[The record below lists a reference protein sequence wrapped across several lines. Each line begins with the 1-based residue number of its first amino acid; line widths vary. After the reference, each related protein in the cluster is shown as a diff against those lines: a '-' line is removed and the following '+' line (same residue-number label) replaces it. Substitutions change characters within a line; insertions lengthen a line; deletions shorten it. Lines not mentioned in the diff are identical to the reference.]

1 MVSIAVAKGRV
12 FKKTI
17 ELLAKSG
24 IQMDDFSERSLIVK
38 DTKGLVSLIMV
49 KGSDVPTYVEN
60 SVADIGIVG
69 KDILDE
75 NDYDIYEL
83 LDLNIGKC
91 KMCLAGFPD
100 TDIASYETV
109 TIASKYPNQALK
121 YLRSKGKAGRVIK
134 LEGSVELGP
143 IVGISNF
150 IIDIVET
157 GKTLKENN
165 LTVLEDISDV
175 STRVIANKVTYKT
188 KNAEIEDLISRL
200 TETL

>member
-1 MVSIAVAKGRV
+1 MISIAVAKGRV
-12 FKKTI
+12 LKKTI
-17 ELLAKSG
+17 ELLTNSG
-24 IQMDDFSERSLIVK
+24 IVMDEFSERSLIIK
-38 DTKGLVSLIMV
+38 DTKGLFRIIMV
-49 KGSDVPTYVEN
+49 KGADVPTYVEN

-100 TDIASYETV
+100 TDITSYETV

-121 YLRSKGKAGRVIK
+121 YLRSKGKSGRVIK

-188 KNAEIEDLISRL
+188 KNSEVEGLISRL
-200 TETL
+200 TNTI